1 MATLASTNITTNIN
15 PNAEQ
20 PIAFGQAGLEIEFFR
35 VALGG
40 VADTIVLTPRWSG
53 NIVAV
58 QTGGLPASNNLTTSA
73 ANTNVTLT
81 LLASGATNATADVQL
96 ICRQLT

>member
-1 MATLASTNITTNIN
+1 MATLASTNITSSIN
-15 PNAEQ
+15 ANGEQ

-35 VALGG
+35 VALGA
-40 VADTIVLTPRWSG
+40 VADTIAITPRWSQ

-58 QTGGLPASNNLTTSA
+58 VGGPPASNNLTTTA

-81 LLASGATNATADVQL
+81 LLASGATNVTMDVQL
-96 ICRQLT
+96 ICRQTTN